1 MHYRKQPSCRV
12 YQIHG
17 KASLRHGRGFVVC
30 MHTEKLTLQPTRRQ
44 PSLSYDLL
52 PRPRLHGRINCLV
65 DIDSPL
71 WSHIF
76 PCAKDPYGQPVGM
89 PGCTHGNHVGPLSC
103 IYKRQRPF
111 GLFAYTWQRS
121 QFLYFLLISFYPC
134 ILNQF
139 AIFAKLCD
147 FLRVV
152 MEMDCLEIVDL
163 WDSRADSRAI
173 VACCMIF

>member
-17 KASLRHGRGFVVC
+17 KTSLRHGRGFVVC

-52 PRPRLHGRINCLV
+52 PGPRLHGRINCLV

-71 WSHIF
+71 WSHIL

-89 PGCTHGNHVGPLSC
+89 PGCTHGNHVGLC
-103 IYKRQRPF
+103 HVYTNGRDHLACLYTHGK
-111 GLFAYTWQRS
+111 GL
-121 QFLYFLLISFYPC
+121 SFYIFC
-134 ILNQF
+134 LFHFILAF
-139 AIFAKLCD
+139 
-147 FLRVV
+147 
-152 MEMDCLEIVDL
+152 
-163 WDSRADSRAI
+163 
-173 VACCMIF
+173 